1 MTFHITDLVVEESYS
16 LNLPL
21 TLYDVVSGICGV
33 GCFWYLASHSLRK
46 EQGVQY
52 LAASSTA

>member
-33 GCFWYLASHSLRK
+33 ECFWYLASHSLRK